1 MKDGLLLLVKK
12 KEKPQL
18 KMKKKIKKELIENT
32 KKTELYKDFLN
43 KFPDANLIDV
53 NLKEE

>member
-1 MKDGLLLLVKK
+1 
-12 KEKPQL
+12 
-18 KMKKKIKKELIENT
+18 MKKKIKKKKLIENT
-32 KKTELYKDFLN
+32 KKKELYKKFLN